1 MDVYR
6 AVGIEFFITISCQP
20 QYTSVMKGITIAM
33 KKIGLILF
41 IIFVTFS
48 IAACGNGDG
57 PGVETPVEQ
66 EPAEVVP
73 RDNEPSSPVSEN
85 EPDASVEDEPVVS
98 DAFFFKMDDII
109 IEMDQDIDYVINNL
123 GEPLG
128 RFEAPSCAFDGM
140 DIIFSYPGI
149 QIYTYPAGAGNYI
162 HTIGFFDD
170 SVRTAEGNIRLG
182 TRIQSVFDVYGEDY
196 SYETG
201 MYTFTRG
208 LTVLEFLVEDDIVM
222 GITYRL
228 LLDL

>member
-1 MDVYR
+1 LVER
-6 AVGIEFFITISCQP
+6 KTAI
-20 QYTSVMKGITIAM
+20 MKIIM
-33 KKIGLILF
+33 LVLIIVLF
-41 IIFVTFS
+41 TLS
-48 IAACGNGDG
+48 LAACGSGDS
-57 PGVETPVEQ
+57 PGGETPVEQ
-66 EPAEVVP
+66 VPAEVAP
-73 RDNEPSSPVSEN
+73 RDNEPALPVGEN
-85 EPDASVEDEPVVS
+85 EPEASVEDEPIIS
-98 DAFFFKMDDII
+98 DAFFFKMGDFIV
-109 IEMDQDIDYVINNL
+109 EMDQDIDYVINNV

-128 RFEAPSCAFDGM
+128 RFEAQSCAFDGM

-182 TRIQSVFDVYGEDY
+182 TRIQSVIDVYGDDY

-201 MYTFTRG
+201 LYRFTRG